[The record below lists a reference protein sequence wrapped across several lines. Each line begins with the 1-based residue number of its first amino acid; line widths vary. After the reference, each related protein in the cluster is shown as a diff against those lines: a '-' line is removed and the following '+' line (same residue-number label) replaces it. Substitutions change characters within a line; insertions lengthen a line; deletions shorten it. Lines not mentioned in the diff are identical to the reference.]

1 MREID
6 YIILED
12 LEALLDDML
21 EVAEEETKKRRMPK
35 ECKIHISN
43 AKYGHHG
50 DGKKRGV
57 K

>member
-50 DGKKRGV
+50 NGKDEKL
-57 K
+57 